1 MKRKLMLLMTYL
13 FIGIGLV
20 NAQISKVTGHVTS
33 EEDGLP
39 VVGASILVKG
49 TAVGTVT
56 DIDGNFTLTNVP
68 SSAKTLLISFIGL
81 QSQEVAV
88 KPVVKV
94 VLKSDAEVLDEV
106 VVTAYGTSTK
116 GSFTGSASVMKAD
129 KIEKRQVSN
138 VSNALAGAVAGV
150 QILSN
155 NGQPGESAKVRI
167 RGVGSINAGTDPLYV
182 VDGVPYD
189 GDLSSINSADIES
202 MTVLKD
208 AASTALYGAR
218 GANGIIMI
226 TTKKGTSGKARVN
239 FDAKWGVNSR
249 AVKNYDVM
257 TSPKN
262 YMEKAYE
269 AIYNG
274 YTQTNGY
281 PADIAHVQANKTL
294 LSNSGGG
301 VGYPVYTV
309 PAGQL
314 LIGSNGM
321 LNPNATL
328 GYMTEYGNWLTPDN
342 WEDEMFQNKL
352 RQEYNINVAGGND
365 KSTFYMAFGYL
376 DDQGVIEGSGFT
388 RFSGRLKGDYKVT
401 DWLKVGANVNYI
413 NSESRY
419 PGDQDS
425 DHTASSGNA
434 FYIANNIA
442 PIYPMYVR
450 GEDKQIMTLTG
461 RPVYDYGDGKSVPG
475 YSRAFMQIANPAG
488 DLVYNKTNYMRDVF
502 NTNWFAE
509 LTPIKGLTVSARFGL
524 NVDNTR
530 LNLLNNPYMGQSAEY
545 NGEVVQAAMRTYGLD
560 QQYVANYNFTLQDI
574 HHFDITAG
582 YDGYTYEYTELSGQ
596 GQNLYDPESEFV
608 SNTIDKKNATG
619 FKQTYATEGFFGRVN
634 YSYDDKYFGNV
645 SYRRDASSRFSPDNR
660 WGDFWAAS
668 VAWMITRE
676 EFMKNVT
683 WVNMLKLKAS
693 FGQQGNDD
701 LLLPAGKYIGNI
713 HLEKNFYPWMDQ
725 YSVMGANGIFSDG
738 TLFAKGN
745 KDITWETSTSYNVGL
760 EFALFNN
767 RLNGS
772 AEYFARKSSDMLY
785 NKPIAGSMGYTYIPM
800 NVGSM
805 TNSGFELD
813 LSYQIFNRKN
823 FSWDVNFNATFVKN
837 KINELHPDL
846 KGQLIDGSSIY
857 EEGESMYRMYLV
869 KYAGVDEETGEALY
883 WAKDKDGKE
892 YATANYSLAQT
903 NKAGTDNLM
912 PKVYG
917 GFGTS
922 IEAYGFDAS
931 IQLSYQLGGQ
941 IYDSGYRFMMAG
953 KGEGQNWHKDIYN
966 AWTPANTKT
975 DVPRLN
981 AQDSFTNALSDRW
994 LISSNYL
1001 SINNI
1006 TVGYTLPSNLVKKMF
1021 IEKLRVYFT
1030 ADNVGLIAKRK
1041 GLDPRQSYTTSTN
1054 SLYSPIRTISGGIS
1068 LTF

>member
-1 MKRKLMLLMTYL
+1 MLPFAQLL
-13 FIGIGLV
+13 F
-20 NAQISKVTGHVTS
+20 
-33 EEDGLP
+33 
-39 VVGASILVKG
+39 
-49 TAVGTVT
+49 
-56 DIDGNFTLTNVP
+56 P

-608 SNTIDKKNATG
+608 SNTIDKKNAAG

-701 LLLPAGKYIGNI
+701 LLLPAGKSVGGSQ
-713 HLEKNFYPWMDQ
+713 KNFYPWMDQ

-869 KYAGVDEETGEALY
+869 KYAGVNEKTGEALY

-892 YATANYSLAQT
+892 YATAKYSLAQT

>member
-1 MKRKLMLLMTYL
+1 MLPFAQLL
-13 FIGIGLV
+13 F
-20 NAQISKVTGHVTS
+20 
-33 EEDGLP
+33 
-39 VVGASILVKG
+39 
-49 TAVGTVT
+49 
-56 DIDGNFTLTNVP
+56 P

-88 KPVVKV
+88 KPVVNV

-419 PGDQDS
+419 PGDQTN
-425 DHTASSGNA
+425 TASSGNA

-608 SNTIDKKNATG
+608 SNTIDKKNAAG

-701 LLLPAGKYIGNI
+701 LLLPAGKSVGGSQ
-713 HLEKNFYPWMDQ
+713 KNFYPWMDQ

-869 KYAGVDEETGEALY
+869 KYAGVDEKTGEALY

>member
-1 MKRKLMLLMTYL
+1 MLPFAQLL
-13 FIGIGLV
+13 F
-20 NAQISKVTGHVTS
+20 S
-33 EEDGLP
+33 
-39 VVGASILVKG
+39 
-49 TAVGTVT
+49 
-56 DIDGNFTLTNVP
+56 

-419 PGDQDS
+419 PGDQTN
-425 DHTASSGNA
+425 TASSGNA

-701 LLLPAGKYIGNI
+701 LLLPAGKSVGGSQ
-713 HLEKNFYPWMDQ
+713 KNFYPWMDQ

-846 KGQLIDGSSIY
+846 KGQLIDGNNIY

-869 KYAGVDEETGEALY
+869 KYAGVDEKTGEALY